1 MRTFAFLLIVSTCA
15 FAQQNPSQRAEMSI
29 PGTKGVLEFEVG
41 TTTFQT
47 RVRPDGNEVQLRE
60 FGRADGLRITAFL
73 QRMSF
78 AANAEKCRDAWWPD
92 AKKAPV
98 PHVDLQ
104 ETVVKDGIARVEFMI
119 PEFNGVK
126 VMQKDMHA
134 YLGGGD
140 LCAEIHLSK
149 AGFKPQDQK
158 LFEDLLASAKLL
170 PDASPTN
177 EGQTGSGEAHDSSFY
192 FAEGSK
198 LYLQE
203 NYTAA
208 AVPYQKA
215 LDLEKQH
222 RTLSKSSFLVLV
234 DNLGMSYGM
243 TGRLLEAKATFEY
256 GLTQDPEYP
265 LFFYNLACVYGEMD
279 RMDDSLRELRLAYKY
294 KVNMIEGEEFPDP
307 LKDDSFRHFVNK
319 PEFVSAVHEMQK

>member
-1 MRTFAFLLIVSTCA
+1 MRSLICVLVLSACVVA
-15 FAQQNPSQRAEMSI
+15 RQNPSQRAEMSI
-29 PGTKGVLEFEVG
+29 PGTRGVLEFDVG

-47 RVRPDGNEVQLRE
+47 RVRPDGKEVQLRE
-60 FGRADGLRITAFL
+60 FGRTDGLQITAFL
-73 QRMSF
+73 QRVSF
-78 AANAEKCRDAWWPD
+78 DASAEKCRDAWWRD
-92 AKKAPV
+92 TKKAPV

-104 ETVVKDGIARVEFMI
+104 ETVVKDGIARVEFTI
-119 PEFNGVK
+119 PEYKGVK

-134 YLGGGD
+134 YLGGGN

-149 AGFKPQDQK
+149 AGFKPEDQK
-158 LFEDLLASAKLL
+158 LFEDLLASVKLS
-170 PDASPTN
+170 PDASPAS
-177 EGQTGSGEAHDSSFY
+177 EPQTGSGATHDSSFY

-203 NYTAA
+203 NYPAA

-222 RTLSKSSFLVLV
+222 RALSKNYFRVLV

-243 TGRLLEAKATFEY
+243 TGRLPEAKATFEY

-265 LFFYNLACVYGEMD
+265 LFFYNLACTYGEMD
-279 RMDDSLRELRLAYKY
+279 RMDDSLKELRLAYKY
-294 KVNMIEGEEFPDP
+294 RANMIEGEEFPDP
-307 LKDDSFRHFVNK
+307 MKDDSFRHFANK
-319 PEFVSAVHEMQK
+319 PEFVSAVRDMQK